1 CRARRSRANSA
12 PMPTACSP
20 HPRSRGRSTRSATWR
35 ASPRCASS
43 WTCCGRRRGARHSPP
58 PAGEPPTADRRT
70 SCQLLRAVVTG
81 FRHSRARTRSAGMT
95 TECVVRKR
103 HHRKESPMHRHAL
116 LAMLTGVAVLVAL
129 AAGAAAQ
136 APDDYPNRPIRII
149 VPQAAGSGVDLQARV
164 LAQKMG
170 EMWGQQGVVD
180 NRPGANAI
188 VGMEAA
194 AKAAPDG
201 YTLVYA
207 PVTSVT
213 TNALIYKKLPYDTF
227 RDFVPITQTTV
238 NPLGAVVNP
247 ASGMKSIKD
256 LVARAKAKPGELNY
270 GSFGIGNMTHLMGVL
285 LSLAA
290 DIKMTHV
297 PYRGQTPAITD
308 VMSGQIPLAFTT
320 TAGVTD
326 LVQTRKLDL
335 IATFGRERDEQ
346 FPDTPTPTEAGYAG
360 VVVVGWSGLLAPAG
374 VPPQIIGKLHA
385 GMVKALAMPDVK
397 DAILKQGSKAVSS
410 RSPEEFARYIRSESE
425 KFHPVIKAAGLEG
438 SQ

>member
-1 CRARRSRANSA
+1 MN
-12 PMPTACSP
+12 
-20 HPRSRGRSTRSATWR
+20 
-35 ASPRCASS
+35 
-43 WTCCGRRRGARHSPP
+43 
-58 PAGEPPTADRRT
+58 RRT
-70 SCQLLRAVVTG
+70 LLA
-81 FRHSRARTRSAGMT
+81 ALASA
-95 TECVVRKR
+95 
-103 HHRKESPMHRHAL
+103 AL
-116 LAMLTGVAVLVAL
+116 LAT

-136 APDDYPNRPIRII
+136 TAADYPSRPIRIV

-170 EMWGQQGVVD
+170 ELWGQQGVVE

-188 VGMEAA
+188 IGMETA

-207 PVTSVT
+207 PVSSVT
-213 TNALIYKKLPYDTF
+213 TNAFIFKKLPYEPL
-227 RDFVPITQTTV
+227 RDFVPITQTTA

-247 ASGMKSIKD
+247 ASGIKSIKD
-256 LVARAKAKPGELNY
+256 VVERAKANPEALNY

-308 VMSGQIPLAFTT
+308 VVSGQIPLAFTT

-326 LVQTRKLDL
+326 LVESGKLNL
-335 IATFGRERDEQ
+335 LATFGRERDEQ
-346 FPDTPTPTEAGYAG
+346 FPNTPTPTEAGYPS

-374 VPPQIIGKLHA
+374 TPPQIIAKLHA
-385 GMVKALAMPDVK
+385 GMVRALAMPDVK
-397 DAILKQGSKAVSS
+397 EAILKQGSKAVSS
-410 RSPEEFARYIRSESE
+410 ASPEAFGRYIKAESE

>member
-1 CRARRSRANSA
+1 MRQH
-12 PMPTACSP
+12 T
-20 HPRSRGRSTRSATWR
+20 
-35 ASPRCASS
+35 
-43 WTCCGRRRGARHSPP
+43 
-58 PAGEPPTADRRT
+58 
-70 SCQLLRAVVTG
+70 
-81 FRHSRARTRSAGMT
+81 
-95 TECVVRKR
+95 
-103 HHRKESPMHRHAL
+103 L
-116 LAMLTGVAVLVAL
+116 LAALTSVAVLAV

-136 APDDYPNRPIRII
+136 SPADYPSRPIRII

-170 EMWGQQGVVD
+170 ELWGQQGVVE

-188 VGMEAA
+188 IGMETA
-194 AKAAPDG
+194 AKASPDG

-207 PVTSVT
+207 PVSSVT
-213 TNALIYKKLPYDTF
+213 TNAFIYKKLPYDAL
-227 RDFVPITQTTV
+227 RDFAPITQTTA

-247 ASGMKSIKD
+247 ASGIKSIKD
-256 LVARAKAKPGELNY
+256 LVERAKANPGQLNY

-285 LSLAA
+285 LSIAA

-308 VMSGQIPLAFTT
+308 VISGQIPLAFTT

-326 LVQTRKLDL
+326 LVETGKLNL
-335 IATFGRERDEQ
+335 LATFGQERDEQ
-346 FPDTPTPTEAGYAG
+346 FPNTPTPTEAGYPS

-374 VPPQIIGKLHA
+374 TPPQIIGKLHA

-397 DAILKQGSKAVSS
+397 EAILKRGSRALSS
-410 RSPEEFARYIRSESE
+410 ARPEAFERYIKSEAA
-425 KFHPVIKAAGLEG
+425 KFHSVIKAAGLEG

>member
-1 CRARRSRANSA
+1 MRQH
-12 PMPTACSP
+12 T
-20 HPRSRGRSTRSATWR
+20 
-35 ASPRCASS
+35 
-43 WTCCGRRRGARHSPP
+43 
-58 PAGEPPTADRRT
+58 
-70 SCQLLRAVVTG
+70 
-81 FRHSRARTRSAGMT
+81 
-95 TECVVRKR
+95 
-103 HHRKESPMHRHAL
+103 L
-116 LAMLTGVAVLVAL
+116 LAALTSVAVLAV

-136 APDDYPNRPIRII
+136 SPADYPSRPIRII

-170 EMWGQQGVVD
+170 ELWGQQGVVE

-188 VGMEAA
+188 IGMETA
-194 AKAAPDG
+194 AKASPDG

-207 PVTSVT
+207 PVSSVT
-213 TNALIYKKLPYDTF
+213 TNAFIYKKLPYDAL
-227 RDFVPITQTTV
+227 RDFAPITQTTA

-247 ASGMKSIKD
+247 ASGIKSIKD
-256 LVARAKAKPGELNY
+256 IVERAKANPGRLNY

-285 LSLAA
+285 LSIAA

-308 VMSGQIPLAFTT
+308 VISGQIPLAFTT

-326 LVQTRKLDL
+326 LVETGKLNL
-335 IATFGRERDEQ
+335 LATFGQERDEQ
-346 FPDTPTPTEAGYAG
+346 FPNTPTPTEAGYPS

-374 VPPQIIGKLHA
+374 TPPQIIGKLHA

-397 DAILKQGSKAVSS
+397 EAILKQGSKALSS
-410 RSPEEFARYIRSESE
+410 ASPEAFERYIKSEAA
-425 KFHPVIKAAGLEG
+425 KFHSVIKAAGLEG

>member
-1 CRARRSRANSA
+1 MRQH
-12 PMPTACSP
+12 T
-20 HPRSRGRSTRSATWR
+20 
-35 ASPRCASS
+35 
-43 WTCCGRRRGARHSPP
+43 
-58 PAGEPPTADRRT
+58 
-70 SCQLLRAVVTG
+70 
-81 FRHSRARTRSAGMT
+81 
-95 TECVVRKR
+95 
-103 HHRKESPMHRHAL
+103 L
-116 LAMLTGVAVLVAL
+116 LAALTSVAVLAV

-136 APDDYPNRPIRII
+136 SPADYPSRPIRII

-170 EMWGQQGVVD
+170 ELWGQQGVVE

-188 VGMEAA
+188 IGMETA
-194 AKAAPDG
+194 AKASPDG

-207 PVTSVT
+207 PVSSVT
-213 TNALIYKKLPYDTF
+213 TNAFIYKKLPYDAL
-227 RDFVPITQTTV
+227 RDFAPITQTTA

-247 ASGMKSIKD
+247 ASGIKSIKD
-256 LVARAKAKPGELNY
+256 LVERAKANPGQLNY

-285 LSLAA
+285 LSIAA

-308 VMSGQIPLAFTT
+308 VISGQIPLAFTT

-326 LVQTRKLDL
+326 LVETGKLNL
-335 IATFGRERDEQ
+335 LATFGQERDEQ
-346 FPDTPTPTEAGYAG
+346 FPNTPTPTEAGYPS

-374 VPPQIIGKLHA
+374 TPPQIIGKLHA

-397 DAILKQGSKAVSS
+397 EAILKQGSKALSS
-410 RSPEEFARYIRSESE
+410 ASPEAFERYIKSEAA
-425 KFHPVIKAAGLEG
+425 KFHSVIKAAGLEG